1 MSINLNL
8 NRKEII
14 KKIKNFNIIIIKS
27 TTNVDKELLNNATK
41 LELLGRAGTGL
52 DNIDLKLIKKNKIKL
67 ISTPNLSTEAV
78 ADFTLMSILLGIK
91 NFLSAIKMVKKLDF
105 RRNLLIGKNMSEIN
119 IGIIGHGKIG
129 KLVSRRLK
137 NLGANL
143 MIFDPKEKNKVTLE
157 KVLKWSDVITF
168 HLPLTKETK
177 NLIGIQE
184 MKKMREGVIL
194 INTSRAKIFKKNF
207 YKTPKKYLLITD
219 VISPEPS
226 YNSIINKNYK
236 HEWLEQDNI
245 IFTPHMASM
254 TNQTQESISKEL
266 AIKITKYYS
275 V

>member
-1 MSINLNL
+1 MRKKKILILEKIHEVGIKILKKKFDVSINLNL

-143 MIFDPKEKNKVTLE
+143 MIFDPKEK
-157 KVLKWSDVITF
+157 
-168 HLPLTKETK
+168 
-177 NLIGIQE
+177 
-184 MKKMREGVIL
+184 
-194 INTSRAKIFKKNF
+194 
-207 YKTPKKYLLITD
+207 
-219 VISPEPS
+219 
-226 YNSIINKNYK
+226 
-236 HEWLEQDNI
+236 
-245 IFTPHMASM
+245 
-254 TNQTQESISKEL
+254 
-266 AIKITKYYS
+266 IK
-275 V
+275 

>member
-1 MSINLNL
+1 
-8 NRKEII
+8 
-14 KKIKNFNIIIIKS
+14 
-27 TTNVDKELLNNATK
+27 
-41 LELLGRAGTGL
+41 
-52 DNIDLKLIKKNKIKL
+52 
-67 ISTPNLSTEAV
+67 ISTPNLSTESV

-91 NFLSAIKMVKKLDF
+91 NFFSAINMVRKSDF
-105 RRNLLIGKNMSEIN
+105 RRNLLMGKNISEIN

-143 MIFDPKEKNKVTLE
+143 MVLDPKEKNKVTFK
-157 KVLKWSDVITF
+157 KVLKFSDVITF

-184 MKKMREGVIL
+184 MKKMKEGVIL

-207 YKTPKKYLLITD
+207 YKTSKKYLLITD

-226 YNSIINKNYK
+226 YNSRINKNYK
-236 HEWLEQDNI
+236 HEWLKQDNI

-254 TNQTQESISKEL
+254 TNRTQESISKEL
-266 AIKITKYYS
+266 AKKINQYY
-275 V
+275 